1 MGLFS
6 SFSRDNSKQPIN
18 NLPLTQIEQRS
29 HGSINLETKNES
41 VSRTLDQLSQEN
53 SINVQT
59 VDLQSKNQLKQVL
72 QNFTNQRPNNMY
84 VIDGEKNSNQS
95 IICTDSPQGKTC
107 LNLQVDLIDLFK
119 TMQNSNY
126 FCSLADDID
135 SSYFECRRIRD

>member
-6 SFSRDNSKQPIN
+6 AFSKDPQPN
-18 NLPLTQIEQRS
+18 NLPVTQIEQRS
-29 HGSINLETKNES
+29 HGSINLPTKNES
-41 VSRTLDQLSQEN
+41 VSRTLDQLSETDQVN
-53 SINVQT
+53 IKNVDT
-59 VDLQSKNQLKQVL
+59 EDSKRHLKSVL
-72 QNFTNQRPNNMY
+72 QLFTSQRPENMY
-84 VIDGEKNSNQS
+84 VIDGEKNSTQS

-107 LNLQVDLIDLFK
+107 LNLQVDLIELFK